1 LLSSLALVDEAA
13 NVTAGES
20 LNDGDE
26 LTNLLLTSFL
36 NLSKLTDTEKDLGK
50 TILDLRR
57 INDLGFDN
65 VLNDGLGSSLG
76 IRSLAGNVISE
87 DVVTLEESG
96 IFETVRETHARDLD
110 TFEHTV
116 AAELIKDDVVING
129 SGLLLV
135 VGDNAA
141 DEVGVSATESSHQ
154 VVELLSILSGD
165 GDESGTLATLTGG
178 IAGSNITLSRGLVK
192 CELLHEASNLGDLRG
207 TKASLEIVLER
218 ISVLVEPL
226 VGVILDTAGIV
237 LNLEGEG
244 LSELG
249 LDVLGVL
256 TIVETV
262 ELLSEGLVRSLGED
276 GLFVEDDE
284 DTLGLLADEVDSG
297 LGVNTEVNHGP
308 LDLLTLVL
316 FLFKVEHVVVEE
328 LLETLVGEVN
338 AELLEG
344 VDKEDLETGNVKD
357 ADEVVLGGNSES
369 QVDLLDY
376 PQEHTA
382 VEGLDKGIARVGGL
396 SRSELKGHKVT
407 TSKHTGSD
415 EGRDEGGAINL
426 EEWGNLISEDARVNN
441 LRSLVTLELDVT
453 EVENGGANAEDDVL
467 LVRRE
472 AENVQGI
479 DSAFELLL
487 VIHTVHRDAVGDLEI
502 VIVIG
507 SLKTVS
513 LLAGIIKGSDD
524 LVEDVE

>member
-1 LLSSLALVDEAA
+1 LLSGLALVDEAA

-20 LNDGDE
+20 LDDGDE

-36 NLSKLTDTEKDLGK
+36 NLSKLTDAEEDLGK

-57 INDLGFDN
+57 INDLGLDN
-65 VLNDGLGSSLG
+65 VLNDGLGGSLG
-76 IRSLAGNVISE
+76 IRRLAGNVVSE

-96 IFETVRETHARDLD
+96 VFETVRETHARDLD
-110 TFEHTV
+110 TLKHTV

-129 SGLLLV
+129 TGLLLV

-165 GDESGTLATLTGG
+165 GDEGGTLATLTRG
-178 IAGSNITLSRGLVK
+178 IAGSNVTLSRGLVK
-192 CELLHEASNLGDLRG
+192 SELLHEASELGDLGG
-207 TKASLEIVLER
+207 TKTSLEIVLER
-218 ISVLVEPL
+218 IPVLVEPL
-226 VGVILDTAGIV
+226 VSIILDTTGVV

-256 TIVETV
+256 TIMETV
-262 ELLSEGLVRSLGED
+262 ELLSEGLVTSLRED
-276 GLFVEDDE
+276 RLLVEDDE
-284 DTLGLLADEVDSG
+284 DTLGLLADEVNGG

-308 LDLLTLVL
+308 FDLLTLVL

-338 AELLEG
+338 AELLER
-344 VDKEDLETGNVKD
+344 VDEEDLKTGNVED
-357 ADEVVLGGNSES
+357 ADEVVLRSNTES
-369 QVDLLDY
+369 QVDLLDD
-376 PQEHTA
+376 PQEHTTI
-382 VEGLDKGIARVGGL
+382 EGLDKGITGVSSLGRG
-396 SRSELKGHKVT
+396 ELEGDEVT
-407 TSKHTGSD
+407 TGKHARSD

-426 EEWGNLISEDARVNN
+426 EERGNLIGEDRGIND

-453 EVENGGANAEDDVL
+453 EVKDGGANAEDDVL

-479 DSAFELLL
+479 DGAFKLLL
-487 VIHTVHRDAVGDLEI
+487 VVHAVNRDAVGDLE
-502 VIVIG
+502 VVVVTG
-507 SLKTVS
+507 
-513 LLAGIIKGSDD
+513 
-524 LVEDVE
+524 